1 MATINDALSAIADVV
16 AGVTG
21 IKKVDEPP
29 TEQQSEYPFS
39 VVYFQNGTIQA
50 APIGSKKNLFNVAIE
65 VLTKKIKLQEDL
77 AHVNPFLD
85 SVPLALITEVAES
98 GDQFNHTI
106 QTFDRIATEFL
117 PLYEYAGVPMIGYRF
132 TLVDVKILVDL

>member
-1 MATINDALSAIADVV
+1 MSAINDALAAIADVV
-16 AGVTG
+16 ETISG

-39 VVYFQNGTIQA
+39 IVYFQNGTLVA
-50 APIGSKKNLFNVAIE
+50 APIGSKKNLFNVAVE
-65 VLTKKIKLQEDL
+65 VLTKKIKVQEDL

-85 SVPLALITEVAES
+85 SVPTALIAEVADGGS
-98 GDQFNHTI
+98 QFNHTI
-106 QTFDRIATEFL
+106 QTFDRIAIEFL

-132 TLVDVKILVDL
+132 TMIDVKILVNL